1 MKEPDKT
8 EGTLKTY
15 EELWTKIRDLTGLV
29 TNNSDNYDQ
38 NYMKIKFN
46 LDKDLALEKTLEL
59 HTMVIVVRFVFH
71 DDNKYYL

>member
-8 EGTLKTY
+8 EDTLKSY

>member
-8 EGTLKTY
+8 EDTLKTY

>member
-8 EGTLKTY
+8 EDTLKSY

-46 LDKDLALEKTLEL
+46 LDNDLAPEKRLEL
-59 HTMVIVVRFVFH
+59 Q
-71 DDNKYYL
+71 

>member
-1 MKEPDKT
+1 MKELDKT
-8 EGTLKTY
+8 EDTLKTY

-29 TNNSDNYDQ
+29 TNNSENYDQ

-46 LDKDLALEKTLEL
+46 LDNDLALEKRLEL
-59 HTMVIVVRFVFH
+59 HTIVIVVRFVFH